1 MLWVSGAQGNL
12 GATPLVLTLP
22 IGGEESFMGVVD
34 LVAMKGITWQG
45 EVRDPLPTGLPW
57 HACAALLRALHACRW
72 SVNCLPQRLAMPSA
86 GAQGCDSSCAAAG
99 AGADL

>member
-1 MLWVSGAQGNL
+1 MCGAQGNL

-45 EVRDPLPTGLPW
+45 EVRAPLPTSCPW
-57 HACAALLRALHACRW
+57 HACAALLPALTARGWCI
-72 SVNCLPQRLAMPSA
+72 NCLTMTSGRHASCWR
-86 GAQGCDSSCAAAG
+86 AQ
-99 AGADL
+99 L

>member
-1 MLWVSGAQGNL
+1 MLWVCGAQGNL

-45 EVRDPLPTGLPW
+45 EARARFPP
-57 HACAALLRALHACRW
+57 AC
-72 SVNCLPQRLAMPSA
+72 PGMPA
-86 GAQGCDSSCAAAG
+86 
-99 AGADL
+99 